1 MLYSTLT
8 AIVIALSVQD
18 MPAIDML
25 RALVVGYEAPA
36 DNPISYLFTGG
47 GWISIINSIL
57 IVFFSS
63 AFAGIFEG
71 AKLLVEVE
79 RGVTFLFHTVGG
91 YVTNLIVS
99 TTVSAVACNQTLVI
113 LISALIPWNIALSL
127 PLSILDA
134 GPDSIPYMLF
144 LWLMPLIGGLNFP
157 KPQTA

>member
-1 MLYSTLT
+1 M
-8 AIVIALSVQD
+8 
-18 MPAIDML
+18 
-25 RALVVGYEAPA
+25 
-36 DNPISYLFTGG
+36 
-47 GWISIINSIL
+47 
-57 IVFFSS
+57 
-63 AFAGIFEG
+63 
-71 AKLLVEVE
+71 EVE
-79 RGVTFLFHTVGG
+79 HGVTFLFHTVGG

-99 TTVSAVACNQTLVI
+99 TTVSAVACNQTLAILLSAQIQNRLYTGEQARTILALRLENTVI